1 MEDTSASDTTLREAV
16 RQSLDHWSEKLSC
29 GHDVEQQHFFKRKFI
44 ENLKASPIASTPEK
58 ANEQHYE
65 VPNEFFET
73 VLGKRLK
80 YSGCIFTP
88 GVNNLDEAET
98 HTLAVYCERAQL
110 KDGHHVM
117 DLGCGWGSLG
127 LYILEN
133 YPRCTVTCVSNSATQ
148 KRYIEKASGAN
159 RYRLKVI
166 TADVN
171 TFSTSD
177 RFDRILSIEMFEHM
191 KNYNSLLQK
200 VSSWLQPDGLLFI
213 QTFCHRQFP
222 YAFNTKGGSD
232 SEWMAKN
239 FFTGG
244 IMPSADLYL
253 YFQRDLLTVDQWVI
267 NGSHYAKT
275 LECWLRKLHQNKNRV
290 VEILETAY
298 GKSAS
303 QHLFNWRL
311 FFIFCAEVFGYKQGN
326 EWHVMNHLFR
336 KHPKCSL

>member
-1 MEDTSASDTTLREAV
+1 MEDASDKTLREAV
-16 RQSLDHWSEKLSC
+16 RQSLHHWSEKLSC
-29 GHDVEQQHFFKRKFI
+29 GNDVEKQYYFKNKFI
-44 ENLKASPIASTPEK
+44 KTLATSPIASTPEK

-65 VPNEFFET
+65 LPSEFFQT

-80 YSGCIFTP
+80 YSGCIFGP

-98 HTLAVYCERAQL
+98 HTLAVYCSRAQL

-133 YPRCTVTCVSNSATQ
+133 YPRCTVTCVSNSTTQ
-148 KRYIEKASGAN
+148 KKYIEAACGPYQN
-159 RYRLKVI
+159 RLTVI
-166 TADVN
+166 TADAN
-171 TFSTSD
+171 IFSTTD
-177 RFDRILSIEMFEHM
+177 RFDRIMTIEMFEHM
-191 KNYNSLLQK
+191 KNYNALFKK
-200 VSSWLQPDGLLFI
+200 VSSWLKPDGMLFI

-222 YAFNTKGGSD
+222 YAFNIKEGSD

-253 YFQRDLLTVDQWVI
+253 YFQEDLLIDDQWAI
-267 NGSHYAKT
+267 NGTHYATT
-275 LECWLRKLHQNKNRV
+275 LECWLAKLTQNKARV
-290 VEILETAY
+290 VEILESAY
-298 GKSAS
+298 GQAAK

-311 FFIFCAEVFGYKQGN
+311 FFIFCAEVFGYNQGN
-326 EWHVMNHLFR
+326 EWHVINHLFR